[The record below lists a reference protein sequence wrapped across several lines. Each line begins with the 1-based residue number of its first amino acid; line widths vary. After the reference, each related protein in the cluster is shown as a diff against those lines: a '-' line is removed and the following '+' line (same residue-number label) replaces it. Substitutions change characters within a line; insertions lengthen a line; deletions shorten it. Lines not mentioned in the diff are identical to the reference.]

1 RADTAP
7 DALLTT
13 QSPDEAAPL
22 ASRIVIIDHGRVIA
36 DGTPSEL
43 KTRAGRDVVEV
54 HTAHAGELAAAATVL
69 HALGVA
75 EAVVDAA
82 TRRGSIAVDDG
93 TDHPTAAGGALHQ
106 HDLKGDDIALPR
118 PPPHQ
123 GVLALT
129 GRRLRPPARQ

>member
-1 RADTAP
+1 
-7 DALLTT
+7 
-13 QSPDEAAPL
+13 
-22 ASRIVIIDHGRVIA
+22 RIVIIDHGRVIA

-82 TRRGSIAVDDG
+82 TRRGSLAVAHG
-93 TDHPTAAGGALHQ
+93 TEHPQAGGAAHEE
-106 HDLKGDDIALPR
+106 HDVKVDDIGLRR
-118 PPPHQ
+118 PTLDE
-123 GVLALT
+123 VFLALT
-129 GRRLRPPARQ
+129 GVGLDSEAGEDGSRTRAA

>member
-82 TRRGSIAVDDG
+82 TRRGAVAGGDRP
-93 TDHPTAAGGALHQ
+93 HPPPAAGGAPRQ
-106 HDLKGDDIALPR
+106 PPRKGR
-118 PPPHQ
+118 GPPVP
-123 GVLALT
+123 
-129 GRRLRPPARQ
+129 